1 MKRRSFLHVAGS
13 VAGASVLGPG
23 LRAAEPDK
31 KSPEGMPRRV
41 LGKTGLEISTVIFP
55 GLALVHAEQEEGAKA
70 MHRALDEGVN
80 YFDVAPAYG
89 NGDAEIKMGI
99 GLQDV
104 PRDRYFLACK
114 TKMRDKE
121 GARQELERSLQR
133 LKTDHFDVYQLHCLR
148 SRDEVKQALGPGGA
162 METILEAQKEG
173 KVRYIGF
180 SAHTWY
186 AAVDAIE
193 AFDFDTV
200 MFPINFVE
208 MLTWGFGKQV
218 IEAAG
223 KKNMGILAI
232 KAMSRGAWPQG
243 MERTRKWW
251 YRCTETEEEINL
263 AIRYT
268 LSLPGVTTAV
278 SPSFI
283 DLFEKSVAA
292 AKAYRPITD
301 EEVDKLRKIAAESP
315 ALFKREHEQFAH
327 ADAID
332 HPVWPD
338 SPHECCGGGEM
349 LA

>member
-1 MKRRSFLHVAGS
+1 MWGIDAMKRRSFLHVAGG
-13 VAGASVLGPG
+13 VAGASVLGSG
-23 LRAAEPDK
+23 LRAAEGEK

-70 MHRALDEGVN
+70 MHRALEQGVN

-104 PRDRYFLACK
+104 PRDKYYLACK
-114 TKMRDKE
+114 TKMRDKD
-121 GARQELERSLQR
+121 GARQELERSLKR

-162 METILEAQKEG
+162 METILEAKKEG
-173 KVRYIGF
+173 KIRFIGF

-186 AAVDAIE
+186 AAVEAIE

-218 IEAAG
+218 
-223 KKNMGILAI
+223 
-232 KAMSRGAWPQG
+232 
-243 MERTRKWW
+243 
-251 YRCTETEEEINL
+251 
-263 AIRYT
+263 
-268 LSLPGVTTAV
+268 
-278 SPSFI
+278 
-283 DLFEKSVAA
+283 
-292 AKAYRPITD
+292 
-301 EEVDKLRKIAAESP
+301 
-315 ALFKREHEQFAH
+315 
-327 ADAID
+327 
-332 HPVWPD
+332 
-338 SPHECCGGGEM
+338 
-349 LA
+349 